1 MLPQKN
7 NTFSAYPK
15 IRSCKKRPTLTCV
28 MYLQLTLRPIIDPSF
43 CSMRVHTKRS
53 NVLRITM
60 LQRQYFLRQWMYE
73 NTFYGGRDKALI
85 PIWKVNSYHLEQSDH
100 RGSIDRVYKNW
111 YRVWDTQSAPKCR
124 LPLLETVD
132 LRQRQ
137 YASNILFLY
146 VPTCSAWF
154 NVSMFHLSLTGAR
167 IGPSLA
173 DPHFLIVS
181 SVSSALA
188 YALCYATKAMSDL
201 TKWQ

>member
-1 MLPQKN
+1 MRNVFTTYFTTYYWPVILFNESAHEEIECAQN
-7 NTFSAYPK
+7 NYVAAPVLFT
-15 IRSCKKRPTLTCV
+15 
-28 MYLQLTLRPIIDPSF
+28 
-43 CSMRVHTKRS
+43 SMDVREH
-53 NVLRITM
+53 
-60 LQRQYFLRQWMYE
+60 FLRGSWQSS
-73 NTFYGGRDKALI
+73 DPDLKSQLI
-85 PIWKVNSYHLEQSDH
+85 SFGAIRPQRY
-100 RGSIDRVYKNW
+100 SIDRVYKNW

-201 TKWQ
+201 AKWQ